1 MALLRVIPLRT
12 LLGHFGEG
20 LRSELGMLLW
30 ISSQPAAKLTFT
42 GDAFPGQDFEY
53 LFNGHSV
60 SEPSFNLRWSYHC
73 HGCVYW
79 SWRALAT
86 IWLCM
91 AQRVW
96 TTYMQDFTQND
107 HIKRSPILGRS
118 FLRSTVELS
127 IRGTK
132 DTKNYKGIWA
142 SFITC
147 SMVFHSDIFSCNSVS
162 QSFACTFPSHKI
174 WNRVMGIWHAPWT
187 WRLLGQILL
196 WVNSMFFFQ
205 TFQTNAR
212 TPATILISPP
222 QSNYGSSC
230 CVRSPGTHQ
239 GDTSC
244 SWTCVWYCKRD
255 CCTGIPFPETKHSNM
270 CKLQRTFPIFA
281 ITDSPISMFAHLYVD
296 QLFRSICPTPGDQTV
311 GTKRADDKISS
322 RSSCCALTRWN
333 HIWPLGWFMHHGA
346 GHDLHTCVEES
357 KCKFAGLDSWKADVL
372 YDQNRHAKV

>member
-30 ISSQPAAKLTFT
+30 ISSQRAAKLTFT

-73 HGCVYW
+73 HGCFYW

-96 TTYMQDFTQND
+96 TSYMQDFTQND

-132 DTKNYKGIWA
+132 DTKSYKGIWA
-142 SFITC
+142 SFIRC

-162 QSFACTFPSHKI
+162 QFCMYIPLSQDLKSSDGHLACPLNMEASRTNLALSELH
-174 WNRVMGIWHAPWT
+174 V
-187 WRLLGQILL
+187 
-196 WVNSMFFFQ
+196 FFQ
-205 TFQTNAR
+205 TCQTNAR

-255 CCTGIPFPETKHSNM
+255 CCTGIPFPETKQNGSLWGGEFSAKIFLKHWY
-270 CKLQRTFPIFA
+270 LQCFPA
-281 ITDSPISMFAHLYVD
+281 IKALKP
-296 QLFRSICPTPGDQTV
+296 LF
-311 GTKRADDKISS
+311 
-322 RSSCCALTRWN
+322 
-333 HIWPLGWFMHHGA
+333 
-346 GHDLHTCVEES
+346 
-357 KCKFAGLDSWKADVL
+357 
-372 YDQNRHAKV
+372 